1 MHKQLNKITWTQ
13 PLYRGVDINEIME
26 LVSSHVTQYKHGNI
40 NDLLLYAQKGYVE
53 VPTKETCD
61 FVHQWGKLKN
71 LEGSMRFVRDE
82 SKTKISVENQ
92 MHIVHYECDSRQ
104 VFKKY
109 RALEKLVKGTRKLTK
124 RPENESSE
132 YWLDDMVLM
141 VALFIS
147 DDLEQ
152 LKMLEPYSTN
162 AITKRMNSSQF
173 KHWYKLVHPDTKYI
187 KTQIPTKQ

>member
-1 MHKQLNKITWTQ
+1 
-13 PLYRGVDINEIME
+13 
-26 LVSSHVTQYKHGNI
+26 
-40 NDLLLYAQKGYVE
+40 
-53 VPTKETCD
+53 
-61 FVHQWGKLKN
+61 
-71 LEGSMRFVRDE
+71 MRFVRDE
-82 SKTKISVENQ
+82 SKTKISIENQ
-92 MHIVHYECDSRQ
+92 TNAFHYECDSRQ